1 MELLTTC
8 YLFLG
13 LSESQLDRLA
23 AITTEAMIQKGKW
36 LFFEGEEA
44 EELYV
49 LKEGAVE
56 LMTKVDDD
64 FELPIAMLRHPGSCF
79 GTSALVA
86 PHVYS
91 LSARCA
97 DGGSVVA
104 IRQGDLHNLIQ
115 EDRDLG
121 CTVMTNWAEYLLNRL
136 KDNRKQLRIHFK
148 TLFQTMH
155 S

>member
-1 MELLTTC
+1 MELLATC

-23 AITTEAMIQKGKW
+23 AITTEARMQKGKW

-44 EELYV
+44 KELYV
-49 LKEGAVE
+49 LKQGAVE

-64 FELPIAMLRHPGSCF
+64 FELPIAMLRDPGSCF
-79 GTSALVA
+79 GVSALTA

-97 DGGSVVA
+97 EQGSLLV
-104 IRQGDLHNLIQ
+104 IERTELEKLIQ
-115 EDRDLG
+115 EDRELG
-121 CTVMTNWAEYLLNRL
+121 YIIMTNWSSHLLNRL
-136 KDNRKQLRIHFK
+136 KETRQELKIHFK
-148 TLFQTMH
+148 NLFKSMH